1 MIEHFTIFFQYVGLI
16 SLFSVFSTAKK
27 EPTKIDS
34 RIIAFYNI
42 SNSLIN
48 LYVVSGLSKYVFNST
63 FGINVL
69 PDDNFKHYIYIHF
82 LCKYLDFVD
91 TIIMIL
97 KQNWNQVHFLQL
109 AHHSTIGVVWHWLY
123 YNAPMTSATWGFGA
137 FANAFIH
144 FLMYFHYFITSFGIK
159 NPFKSV
165 MTSLQMTQ
173 FVICLFQ
180 SFYVMTLKNDLFY
193 HTFVQVFYMS
203 SMLLLFYIYVY
214 MKPNPKPVCPFKK
227 DKQLVVKI
235 NGNEYDLSEFRNRH
249 PGGNII
255 DQYDIQKVPDATDAF
270 NTFHF
275 HSQYAAKMLKSLPT
289 INTTHQITTDF
300 QILINKWKKNGLYNQ
315 QVLNF
320 MIWALSILGITIT
333 GFTMLSIGYP
343 IIGGFVVGIGWT
355 HCGFVQHHSGH
366 LAFTGKPEID
376 WLVQSFFECVLKGG
390 SARWWRNRH
399 NKHHAMPNS
408 IEHDGDLRTTPFFA
422 WDDILVKKVPTFLL
436 RIQHILFIPMLVL
449 YVPVFFITTKL
460 FVFRKKYWDEMGL
473 IFIHFLLSSLFY
485 NNFFDFALFY
495 FIGFAIQGVYLG
507 VMFGL
512 NHYALPRVNDDSTDW
527 VEWQLVSTCN
537 WGVKSTFAQYASGF
551 LNLQIEHHISP
562 QMPAENY
569 IMIVDDIRDYAIKHN
584 LPYIELTFL
593 EALYNMLNGLKVTA
607 DKELLL
613 RLKRD

>member
-1 MIEHFTIFFQYVGLI
+1 
-16 SLFSVFSTAKK
+16 
-27 EPTKIDS
+27 
-34 RIIAFYNI
+34 
-42 SNSLIN
+42 
-48 LYVVSGLSKYVFNST
+48 
-63 FGINVL
+63 
-69 PDDNFKHYIYIHF
+69 
-82 LCKYLDFVD
+82 
-91 TIIMIL
+91 MIL

-123 YNAPMTSATWGFGA
+123 YNAPLSTATWGFGA
-137 FANAFIH
+137 FANSFIH

-159 NPFKSV
+159 NPFKSI

-173 FVICLFQ
+173 FVICLCH
-180 SFYVMTLKNDLFY
+180 SFISMMYVPELY
-193 HTFVQVFYMS
+193 YESFVQTFYMT

-214 MKPNPKPVCPFKK
+214 TKPKPKQVCQLK
-227 DKQLVVKI
+227 KQLVVKI
-235 NGNEYDLSEFRNRH
+235 NGNEYNLTEFRNRH

-275 HSQYAAKMLKSLPT
+275 HSLYAANLLKSLPI
-289 INTTHQITTDF
+289 INTTQQTPSNF
-300 QILINKWKKNGLYNQ
+300 QLLIDTWKEAGLYNQ
-315 QVLNF
+315 RIF
-320 MIWALSILGITIT
+320 PFIFWALSIFGITIS
-333 GFTMLSIGYP
+333 GFILLKLGYP
-343 IIGGFVVGIGWT
+343 IIGGIVVGLGWT

-376 WLVQSFFECVLKGG
+376 WLVQTFFECVLKGG
-390 SARWWRNRH
+390 SARWWRARH

-436 RIQHILFIPMLVL
+436 RVQHIFFIPMLVL

-460 FVFRKKYWDEMGL
+460 FVIRKKYWDELGL
-473 IFIHFLLSSLFY
+473 IFIHFLLSSLFF
-485 NNFFDFALFY
+485 NNWFDFALFY
-495 FIGFAIQGVYLG
+495 FIGYAIQGVYLG

-537 WGVKSTFAQYASGF
+537 WGVKSTFARYASGF
-551 LNLQIEHHISP
+551 LNLQIEHHIAP

-569 IMIVDDIRDYAIKHN
+569 SMIVDDIRNYANKHK
-584 LPYIELTFL
+584 LPYVEFTFF
-593 EALYNMLNGLKVTA
+593 EALYNMLYGLKATA

-613 RLKRD
+613 RFKRD